1 MSYIR
6 RTGVTNGAETIY
18 LFGAS
23 EFTHG
28 FKWGLCCSIVGCL
41 CFVDHSSFRLFS
53 YEHCIVC
60 FSNTPLVFIFEYS
73 FGLYLRILLWFVSS
87 NTPLVFIFKL
97 FVFRQHVFD
106 VLWAMFLL
114 YFCGQLKDTYQ
125 I

>member
-1 MSYIR
+1 MEQKLFTFSELLSSH
-6 RTGVTNGAETIY
+6 TVVNGDCVALSLDVCVLLI
-18 LFGAS
+18 
-23 EFTHG
+23 
-28 FKWGLCCSIVGCL
+28 I
-41 CFVDHSSFRLFS
+41 RLF
-53 YEHCIVC
+53 
-60 FSNTPLVFIFEYS
+60 VFFHMNIALFV
-73 FGLYLRILLWFVSS
+73 FPILLWFLSS